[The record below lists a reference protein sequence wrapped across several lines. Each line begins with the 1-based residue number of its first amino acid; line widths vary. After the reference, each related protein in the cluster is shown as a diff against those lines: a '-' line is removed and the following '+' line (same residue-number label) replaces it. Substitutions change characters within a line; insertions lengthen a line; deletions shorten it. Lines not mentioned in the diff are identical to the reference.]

1 VAETPAEISIRASVV
16 IIVFIEKPHMLFIM
30 MAASI
35 TYTIVGQ
42 F

>member
-1 VAETPAEISIRASVV
+1 VAETPAEISIRANSV
-16 IIVFIEKPHMLFIM
+16 IVFFIEKPHMVFIM

-35 TYTIVGQ
+35 TYTIVGR